1 MPWML
6 VVGGR
11 EMESNEV
18 ALRIRHQGDQGTKQ
32 LDVVIKDLLDA
43 AASKS

>member
-11 EMESNEV
+11 EMESGEV
-18 ALRIRHQGDQGTKQ
+18 ALRIRHEGDQGTRT
-32 LDVVIKDLLDA
+32 LESVINDLLDA
-43 AASKS
+43 VAQKS